1 MAAPTDPHA
10 DYAERMAAVRA
21 ELRTLLAPRT
31 EQEYRVME
39 WLADWDLP
47 ILEPLRDMV
56 RRAKRDAWDEGYRA
70 GEGHGFRSHTT
81 YGLTKPLNPYPEP
94 ED

>member
-1 MAAPTDPHA
+1 MATTDTPTYD
-10 DYAERMAAVRA
+10 ERMTAVRA

-56 RRAKRDAWDEGYRA
+56 QRAKRDAWDEGFKQGGPMHDVNYDDPDAHKR
-70 GEGHGFRSHTT
+70 
-81 YGLTKPLNPYPEP
+81 NPYREP
-94 ED
+94 PP